1 MKGIP
6 TELFYILIFVAYL
19 LFRYIKYRFG
29 QQVQP
34 DSARHE
40 HLYDDSD
47 EVDESPAVSSV
58 SSVAVDPAGRID
70 ALGDSAALAE
80 RRFSKRSLMGT
91 KWEVQNA
98 VVVATVLGPCRAFEP
113 HDVQ

>member
-6 TELFYILIFVAYL
+6 TELFYVLVIAAYL

-34 DSARHE
+34 DSAQHE
-40 HLYDDSD
+40 RLQEDSD
-47 EVDESPAVSSV
+47 EVEETPAASSA
-58 SSVAVDPAGRID
+58 SSVAVNHFGRND
-70 ALGDSAALAE
+70 APSASTPLPE

-98 VVVATVLGPCRAFEP
+98 FVVATVLGPCRAFEP
-113 HDVQ
+113 HDVR